1 MIKKIFVLTC
11 LITNLTYAD
20 SENININFKNL
31 KIKDLIKITSK
42 VMDKNIL
49 MTSEIKGNVDFI
61 SNSPVY
67 KKDLM
72 DILIYVLESKGYT
85 LTQNGTILRITKVN
99 AAAKTDSSVH
109 NSKKNKQYD
118 QMATHT
124 FIIKYSNV
132 DYIASKIKHL
142 ISKSA
147 DIVIDKKSNSLILTD
162 FTENI
167 KTIKKVVSIIEKD
180 NKKVVE
186 IVKLKNIQASVVLDE
201 LTNVSKNV
209 FNQNIEKEKVSIV
222 ANKDINF
229 ILFVGKKENVDFLI
243 KYLNDI
249 DKKESL
255 VERVVEVIGLKNIE
269 SRNIIKVVDSI
280 IDKRKY
286 INENDKPF
294 ASMDNESN
302 SIILMGP
309 KIEVT
314 YLKELV
320 KKLDIDRSQV
330 YVQAK
335 IIEVSNNRAKE
346 VGIKYGLKA
355 GTSGSDGVFVLSTSL
370 AQNAVSAK
378 TVLNELDSIIDLS
391 TPTINSGLAL
401 SATLNLLKNNKAIDI
416 ISEPSILAINNK
428 ESSIYVGET
437 KSFQTGTTTTDSGT
451 INETFK
457 RENIGLSL
465 KVKPRISS
473 QNRVTL
479 EIETVIEDAS
489 NTKTGINPDT
499 TKKEVKTT
507 AIVNNGESVI
517 LGGLIKNKMIN
528 SEDKIPF
535 LGDLPILG
543 MLFRNRRDE
552 TDKINLV
559 VIITPYIIPKSK
571 DLTYI
576 RNQLAELKT
585 LEDKYT
591 NNVESILLKRKLELE
606 KSDNIK
612 KQNLYNKTKEEQEI
626 VDEFSI

>member
-1 MIKKIFVLTC
+1 M
-11 LITNLTYAD
+11 
-20 SENININFKNL
+20 
-31 KIKDLIKITSK
+31 
-42 VMDKNIL
+42 
-49 MTSEIKGNVDFI
+49 
-61 SNSPVY
+61 
-67 KKDLM
+67 
-72 DILIYVLESKGYT
+72 
-85 LTQNGTILRITKVN
+85 
-99 AAAKTDSSVH
+99 
-109 NSKKNKQYD
+109 
-118 QMATHT
+118 
-124 FIIKYSNV
+124 
-132 DYIASKIKHL
+132 
-142 ISKSA
+142 
-147 DIVIDKKSNSLILTD
+147 
-162 FTENI
+162 
-167 KTIKKVVSIIEKD
+167 
-180 NKKVVE
+180 
-186 IVKLKNIQASVVLDE
+186 
-201 LTNVSKNV
+201 
-209 FNQNIEKEKVSIV
+209 
-222 ANKDINF
+222 
-229 ILFVGKKENVDFLI
+229 
-243 KYLNDI
+243 
-249 DKKESL
+249 
-255 VERVVEVIGLKNIE
+255 
-269 SRNIIKVVDSI
+269 
-280 IDKRKY
+280 
-286 INENDKPF
+286 
-294 ASMDNESN
+294 
-302 SIILMGP
+302 
-309 KIEVT
+309 
-314 YLKELV
+314 
-320 KKLDIDRSQV
+320 
-330 YVQAK
+330 
-335 IIEVSNNRAKE
+335 
-346 VGIKYGLKA
+346 KA
-355 GTSGSDGVFVLSTSL
+355 
-370 AQNAVSAK
+370 
-378 TVLNELDSIIDLS
+378 
-391 TPTINSGLAL
+391 
-401 SATLNLLKNNKAIDI
+401 
-416 ISEPSILAINNK
+416 ILAINNK